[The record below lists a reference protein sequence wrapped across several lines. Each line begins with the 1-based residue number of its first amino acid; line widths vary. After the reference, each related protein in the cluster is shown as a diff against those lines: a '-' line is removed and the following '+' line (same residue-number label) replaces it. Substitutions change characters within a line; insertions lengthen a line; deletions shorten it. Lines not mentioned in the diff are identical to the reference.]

1 MSEKRRDNRNRIL
14 HEGEYQRAD
23 GRYRFR
29 YVDIHGNEGNLYSW
43 RLDHNDPIPKGKKM
57 ELSLREKEKQLEQ
70 DMFNGLVPRGGGL
83 TVLELVEKYVSLKIG
98 VRQSTYAGYKTVI
111 NLLKKDDF
119 GKKRID
125 KVKLSDAKA
134 WLIKLQRVDG
144 KGYSSIHTIRGVL
157 RPAFQMAEED
167 DLIRKNP
174 FGFELV
180 NVIVNDSVRREAV
193 TRKQEREFLR
203 FIKEDAHFCKYYDA
217 IFVLFNT
224 GLRISDD
231 DDKIRLNQR
240 KPSKYKGLRRFG
252 PEKNL
257 QRINKF
263 MKERPIFYK
272 NLIQMKE
279 NIRFYLRCFY
289 CITKVMILQF
299 NSENRTELAR
309 NG

>member
-1 MSEKRRDNRNRIL
+1 MLGLSFLKGDKAMSEKRRDNRNRIL

-70 DMFNGLVPRGGGL
+70 DMFNGLVPGGGGL

-119 GKKRID
+119 
-125 KVKLSDAKA
+125 
-134 WLIKLQRVDG
+134 
-144 KGYSSIHTIRGVL
+144 TIRGVL

-180 NVIVNDSVRREAV
+180 NVIVNDSMRREAV

-217 IFVLFNT
+217 IFILFNT
-224 GLRISDD
+224 GLRISEFCGLTKSDLD
-231 DDKIRLNQR
+231 FKNKRIRVNHQ
-240 KPSKYKGLRRFG
+240 
-252 PEKNL
+252 L
-257 QRINKF
+257 QRTS
-263 MKERPIFYK
+263 
-272 NLIQMKE
+272 QMQYIIESLRQKAARDMFQCLMRWCLVSRE
-279 NIRFYLRCFY
+279 YLRTGS
-289 CITKVMILQF
+289 IPKL
-299 NSENRTELAR
+299 NRWLME
-309 NG
+309 

>member
-70 DMFNGLVPRGGGL
+70 DMFNGLVPGGGGL

-217 IFVLFNT
+217 IFILFNT

-279 NIRFYLRCFY
+279 NFRFYLRCFY
-289 CITKVMILQF
+289 CITKVVILQF
-299 NSENRTELAR
+299 NSEKQDRISS
-309 NG
+309 

>member
-1 MSEKRRDNRNRIL
+1 MPATRDGKLWRSQFYYKDWQGIRRKKNKRGFKTKGEADEWERNFLQQQQKNLDISFENFVEIYFADMENRLRESTIINKRYVFELKVTPYFKHKKMCEIQTSDIRAWQNELIKKGYAPTYLKSINNQLAALFNYAVRYYDLRDNPCRKAGSI
-14 HEGEYQRAD
+14 GKSKAD
-23 GRYRFR
+23 
-29 YVDIHGNEGNLYSW
+29 E
-43 RLDHNDPIPKGKKM
+43 M
-57 ELSLREKEKQLEQ
+57 
-70 DMFNGLVPRGGGL
+70 
-83 TVLELVEKYVSLKIG
+83 
-98 VRQSTYAGYKTVI
+98 
-111 NLLKKDDF
+111 DF
-119 GKKRID
+119 
-125 KVKLSDAKA
+125 
-134 WLIKLQRVDG
+134 W
-144 KGYSSIHTIRGVL
+144 T
-157 RPAFQMAEED
+157 
-167 DLIRKNP
+167 
-174 FGFELV
+174 
-180 NVIVNDSVRREAV
+180 
-193 TRKQEREFLR
+193 KQEFKEFLPSMDSKPEAR
-203 FIKEDAHFCKYYDA
+203 MAFLLLYW
-217 IFVLFNT
+217 T
-224 GLRISDD
+224 GMRIGDD

>member
-1 MSEKRRDNRNRIL
+1 MELS
-14 HEGEYQRAD
+14 
-23 GRYRFR
+23 YRFR

-70 DMFNGLVPRGGGL
+70 DMFNGLVPGGGGL

-217 IFVLFNT
+217 IFILFNT

-240 KPSKYKGLRRFG
+240 KPSKYKGLSRFG

-263 MKERPIFYK
+263 MKERPTFYK
-272 NLIQMKE
+272 KLIQMKE
-279 NIRFYLRCFY
+279 NFRFYLRCFY
-289 CITKVMILQF
+289 CITKVVILQF
-299 NSENRTELAR
+299 NSEKQDRISS
-309 NG
+309 

>member
-1 MSEKRRDNRNRIL
+1 
-14 HEGEYQRAD
+14 
-23 GRYRFR
+23 
-29 YVDIHGNEGNLYSW
+29 
-43 RLDHNDPIPKGKKM
+43 
-57 ELSLREKEKQLEQ
+57 
-70 DMFNGLVPRGGGL
+70 
-83 TVLELVEKYVSLKIG
+83 
-98 VRQSTYAGYKTVI
+98 
-111 NLLKKDDF
+111 
-119 GKKRID
+119 
-125 KVKLSDAKA
+125 
-134 WLIKLQRVDG
+134 
-144 KGYSSIHTIRGVL
+144 
-157 RPAFQMAEED
+157 MAEED

-180 NVIVNDSVRREAV
+180 NVIVNDSVRREAI
-193 TRKQEREFLR
+193 TKKQEREFLR
-203 FIKEDAHFCKYYDA
+203 FIKEDSHFCKYYDA
-217 IFVLFNT
+217 IFILFNT

>member
-1 MSEKRRDNRNRIL
+1 MPATRDGKTWRCQFYYEDWQGVRHKKNKRGFKTKAEAEEWERNFRQQQRKDLDINFENFVEIYFADVENRLRESTIKNK
-14 HEGEYQRAD
+14 
-23 GRYRFR
+23 R
-29 YVDIHGNEGNLYSW
+29 YVFDLKVTPYF
-43 RLDHNDPIPKGKKM
+43 KKKKM
-57 ELSLREKEKQLEQ
+57 CE
-70 DMFNGLVPRGGGL
+70 
-83 TVLELVEKYVSLKIG
+83 I
-98 VRQSTYAGYKTVI
+98 KT
-111 NLLKKDDF
+111 
-119 GKKRID
+119 
-125 KVKLSDAKA
+125 SDIRA
-134 WLIKLQRVDG
+134 WQNELIKQGYAPTYLKSINNQLAALFNYAVRYYDLKDNPCRKAGSIG
-144 KGYSSIHTIRGVL
+144 KSK
-157 RPAFQMAEED
+157 AD
-167 DLIRKNP
+167 DME
-174 FGFELV
+174 FW
-180 NVIVNDSVRREAV
+180 
-193 TRKQEREFLR
+193 TKQEFKQFLPSMDKKSEAKMA
-203 FIKEDAHFCKYYDA
+203 FTLLYW
-217 IFVLFNT
+217 T
-224 GLRISDD
+224 GMRIGDD

>member
-70 DMFNGLVPRGGGL
+70 DMFNGLVPGGGGL

-217 IFVLFNT
+217 IFILFNT

-240 KPSKYKGLRRFG
+240 KPSKYKGLSRFG